1 MTDKRKA
8 FAPITDDIDS
18 RIEAMARAK
27 GVPSL
32 TAPDAVLPTPP
43 SALARELDSG
53 AGGQPVHAP
62 SAPDEKSI
70 PAASQP
76 KTKVTPVKSFVPDYA
91 FMEIKLHAAR
101 ERVSINHIVLKAL
114 HDAGYRIKPEDMI
127 EDGRRLRGKR
137 IDGNSGILPAQPLR
151 AHGIVLDNSR
161 EPSLLLN
168 SRQGQ

>member
-32 TAPDAVLPTPP
+32 TAPEAVPHTARG
-43 SALARELDSG
+43 ALAREADDG
-53 AGGQPVHAP
+53 AGRAP
-62 SAPDEKSI
+62 LHEPAPPDDRSAQ
-70 PAASQP
+70 AASPP

-91 FMEIKLHAAR
+91 YLEIKLRAAH
-101 ERVSINHIVLKAL
+101 ERVSVNHIVLKAL
-114 HDAGYRIKPEDMI
+114 HEAGFHIKPEDMI

-137 IDGNSGILPAQPLR
+137 TDGHSGVLPVQPFRAQGL
-151 AHGIVLDNSR
+151 ALDNT
-161 EPSLLLN
+161 SLLSN

>member
-32 TAPDAVLPTPP
+32 TAPEVAPQTPRN
-43 SALARELDSG
+43 ALVREPDYG
-53 AGGQPVHAP
+53 AGGQPVDA
-62 SAPDEKSI
+62 SAPEAGLVQ
-70 PAASQP
+70 AASMP
-76 KTKVTPVKSFVPDYA
+76 KAKVTPVKSFVPDYA
-91 FMEIKLHAAR
+91 FMEIKLRAAR

-114 HDAGYRIKPEDMI
+114 HDAGYHIKPEDMI

-137 IDGNSGILPAQPLR
+137 GGTHSIDALAELLR
-151 AHGIVLDNSR
+151 S
-161 EPSLLLN
+161 
-168 SRQGQ
+168 QGLVIEQHRKTN

>member
-32 TAPDAVLPTPP
+32 TAPEAVLPTPP
-43 SALARELDSG
+43 SALARGPDSG
-53 AGGQPVHAP
+53 AGGQSVHAP
-62 SAPDEKSI
+62 AAPDERSI
-70 PAASQP
+70 PAASPP

-91 FMEIKLHAAR
+91 FMEIKLRAAR

-114 HDAGYRIKPEDMI
+114 HDAGYHIKPEDMI
-127 EDGRRLRGKR
+127 EDGRRLRG
-137 IDGNSGILPAQPLR
+137 NR
-151 AHGIVLDNSR
+151 AHPQSVEGLYKVL
-161 EPSLLLN
+161 
-168 SRQGQ
+168 RQQGMI

>member
-32 TAPDAVLPTPP
+32 TAPEAVLPIPT
-43 SALARELDSG
+43 SALAREPDYG
-53 AGGQPVHAP
+53 AGGQPVDALA
-62 SAPDEKSI
+62 APDGRSAQ
-70 PAASQP
+70 AASPP

-91 FMEIKLHAAR
+91 FMEIKLRAAR

-114 HDAGYRIKPEDMI
+114 HAAGYHIKPEDMI

-137 IDGNSGILPAQPLR
+137 GGTHSIDALAELLR
-151 AHGIVLDNSR
+151 S
-161 EPSLLLN
+161 
-168 SRQGQ
+168 QGLVIEQHRKTN

>member
-1 MTDKRKA
+1 MTDRRKA

-32 TAPDAVLPTPP
+32 TAPEAVLPTPP
-43 SALARELDSG
+43 SALAQEPDFG
-53 AGGQPVHAP
+53 VGGPPVHAP
-62 SAPDEKSI
+62 AAPGDKSI
-70 PAASQP
+70 QAASPP

-91 FMEIKLHAAR
+91 FMEIKLRAVH

-127 EDGRRLRGKR
+127 EDGRRLRG
-137 IDGNSGILPAQPLR
+137 
-151 AHGIVLDNSR
+151 SR
-161 EPSLLLN
+161 
-168 SRQGQ
+168 GQ